1 MRMNRV
7 QRYGESAVGVVS
19 GLALIAAAAA
29 ACVLRG
35 FFFAGEMYLFLTV
48 WFVLCGVLAIAGLVL
63 YATSGWGKRPKLVAA
78 LPGSAAKALALP
90 GGVLKNASAEGAV
103 EAMTGSGR
111 LMTGDAGKSEV
122 AEAAV
127 GELTG
132 SVRLMSGDVLMVA
145 VAEKAV
151 GELPGSG
158 RLMTGDAGEGAI
170 AEAAV
175 GKLTGSGWLKTGDA
189 GEIVAA
195 EAAVGELPGSG
206 RLMTGEAGEGAIAE
220 AAVVELRGSSRL
232 MTGEAGM
239 GAVEVV
245 SWSGVLAGRSL
256 MVKAAILMLP
266 GFSVVIFILYGIHA
280 LRQPISSQ
288 GTLNELLRWGLYD
301 SFALFALLAAGARRG
316 GAILAAVWHLLGLV
330 ISLSA
335 LLAVCGGLPI
345 PYAVSYSQSPEVSA
359 TGARLA
365 GLLQYPNTFGAVMA
379 VFLLERLFAAAYEPE
394 LKEGK
399 GAEPAGSGPA
409 GLWLTAARLL
419 PLFPYAAAL
428 LLSES
433 RGAWL
438 AAAAAGAA
446 ALLWKRQLSAP
457 LLLAGAAPVA
467 AAALLYRQLARTGL
481 AVEPLPGL
489 LLLAGFWAGALL
501 AGLWLHRR
509 SSRAAGWH
517 RAAMLALAAGAWTA
531 AASAV
536 LLQVR
541 ARITGP
547 SPTAAARGL
556 FYRDAWKLA
565 AEAPWLGRGGET
577 WRHAYLAA
585 QSRPYVGS
593 QVHSGYLDILLNLG
607 TAGLAAVLLLLLSAG
622 WLVFKA
628 SPRLLPPLLV
638 ILLHS
643 AVDFDWSYGLIWLLL
658 LLLPAWALAET
669 IDQPVAEDTAIL
681 TRLRRSWPYAG
692 IAVLC
697 ALTLML
703 SILSFQMTRGA
714 DLYKEAARVSGDPA
728 AQTALLQQSLEWN
741 PREPQTAVALSR
753 LLAQEQGTDLL
764 QRSLKYSPG
773 SAALHWELA
782 GRYLQGSDPG
792 EALYW
797 VRRSLQA
804 DIFNAA
810 KRMAAIEGMLKMA
823 ERGLAEGDRQRSAD
837 SAAAGLEL
845 LRQYSLLAG
854 KELSIGRQ
862 HNDRGFRI
870 NKEAE
875 AAYLRLRTLQALAI
889 LEELLKLVAR

>member
-1 MRMNRV
+1 MNRIR
-7 QRYGESAVGVVS
+7 RYGGMAVSVVC
-19 GLALIAAAAA
+19 GMALIAGATA

-35 FFFAGEMYLFLTV
+35 FFFAKEMYLFLTI
-48 WFVLCGVLAIAGLVL
+48 WFALCGVLAIAGLVM
-63 YATSGWGKRPKLVAA
+63 YATSGRERRLKLKGELEGKTETVR
-78 LPGSAAKALALP
+78 ALP
-90 GGVLKNASAEGAV
+90 GGVVKGDLAEA
-103 EAMTGSGR
+103 ERLAGSGR
-111 LMTGDAGKSEV
+111 LVTDNAGKIAV
-122 AEAAV
+122 THAADEA
-127 GELTG
+127 L
-132 SVRLMSGDVLMVA
+132 S
-145 VAEKAV
+145 
-151 GELPGSG
+151 
-158 RLMTGDAGEGAI
+158 
-170 AEAAV
+170 
-175 GKLTGSGWLKTGDA
+175 
-189 GEIVAA
+189 
-195 EAAVGELPGSG
+195 
-206 RLMTGEAGEGAIAE
+206 
-220 AAVVELRGSSRL
+220 GSSR
-232 MTGEAGM
+232 MSDGR
-239 GAVEVV
+239 V
-245 SWSGVLAGRSL
+245 SKVTRLR
-256 MVKAAILMLP
+256 AIVWLLP
-266 GFSVVIFILYGIHA
+266 GCCIVICILYAIHA
-280 LRQPISSQ
+280 FRGPLSSQ
-288 GTLNELLRWGLYD
+288 GTLDELLRWGFYA
-301 SFALFALLAAGARRG
+301 SFAVFAVLVAGTSRG
-316 GAILAAVWHLLGLV
+316 GTLLAAVWHLLGLV

-335 LLAVCGGLPI
+335 LLAVCGGLPV
-345 PYAVSYSQSPEVSA
+345 PYAVAYSQSPEVSA

-365 GLLQYPNTFGAVMA
+365 GLLQYPNAFGAVMA
-379 VFLLERLFAAAYEPE
+379 VFLLERLFAAAYGFRLTVPSGTVSGEDCA
-394 LKEGK
+394 EGEVGTSRGAVNRAKQENIVSGEAK
-399 GAEPAGSGPA
+399 GGTVNRAEQENIASGEAEGGAVSRAGETAIAGRADRARGWSA
-409 GLWLTAARLL
+409 GLWRTAARLL

-438 AAAAAGAA
+438 AAASAGAA

-457 LLLAGAAPVA
+457 LLITGAAPVA

-481 AVEPLPGL
+481 AAEPLPGL

-509 SSRAAGWH
+509 SCRAAGWH

-577 WRHAYLAA
+577 WRHSYLAA

-607 TAGLAAVLLLLLSAG
+607 TAGLAAVLLLLLAAG

-628 SPRLLPPLLV
+628 SPRLLPPLIV
-638 ILLHS
+638 IILHS

-669 IDQPVAEDTAIL
+669 IARPVAEDTAIL

-697 ALTLML
+697 ALTFML
-703 SILSFQMTRGA
+703 SILSYQAMRGA
-714 DLYKEAARVSGDPA
+714 ALYKQAARVSGDPA
-728 AQTALLQQSLEWN
+728 AQTALLRQSLAWN
-741 PREPQTAVALSR
+741 PREPQTAAALSR
-753 LLAQEQGTDLL
+753 LLPEEQGMDLL
-764 QRSLKYSPG
+764 LDSLQFSPG
-773 SAALHWELA
+773 DAALHWELA
-782 GRYLQGSDPG
+782 ERYLQGRDPG

-797 VRRSLQA
+797 VRRSLKA

-810 KRMAAIEGMLKMA
+810 KRRAAIEGMLKMA
-823 ERGLAEGDRQRSAD
+823 ERGWAEGDRRRAAD

-854 KELSIGRQ
+854 REYSAGRR
-862 HNDRGFRI
+862 HNDRGFGI
-870 NKEAE
+870 NEQAE
-875 AAYLRLRTLQALAI
+875 GVYLRLRALQALATLDKPEKI
-889 LEELLKLVAR
+889 VAR

>member
-1 MRMNRV
+1 MNRV
-7 QRYGESAVGVVS
+7 QRYGGMAVGVVS

-78 LPGSAAKALALP
+78 LPGS
-90 GGVLKNASAEGAV
+90 
-103 EAMTGSGR
+103 GR
-111 LMTGDAGKSEV
+111 LMTGEAGKGEV

-127 GELTG
+127 E
-132 SVRLMSGDVLMVA
+132 A
-145 VAEKAV
+145 
-151 GELPGSG
+151 LPGSG
-158 RLMTGDAGEGAI
+158 RLMTGD
-170 AEAAV
+170 
-175 GKLTGSGWLKTGDA
+175 
-189 GEIVAA
+189 
-195 EAAVGELPGSG
+195 
-206 RLMTGEAGEGAIAE
+206 AGEGAIAE

-256 MVKAAILMLP
+256 MVKAAILLLP
-266 GFSVVIFILYGIHA
+266 VCSVVIFILYGIHA

-288 GTLNELLRWGLYD
+288 GTMNELLRWGMYV
-301 SFALFALLAAGARRG
+301 SFAVLAMLAAGVRRG
-316 GAILAAVWHLLGLV
+316 GAILAAVWHLLGLI

-335 LLAVCGGLPI
+335 LFAVCGGLPI
-345 PYAVSYSQSPEVSA
+345 PYAIAFSQSPEVSA

-379 VFLLERLFAAAYEPE
+379 VFLLERLFAVAYEPE
-394 LKEGK
+394 LKEES

-409 GLWLTAARLL
+409 GLWLTTARLL

-438 AAAAAGAA
+438 AAASAGAA

-467 AAALLYRQLARTGL
+467 AAALLYRQLARSGL

-585 QSRPYVGS
+585 QSRPYAGS

-638 ILLHS
+638 IILHS

-658 LLLPAWALAET
+658 FLLPAWALAESKYRPAA
-669 IDQPVAEDTAIL
+669 QDTAFL
-681 TRLRRSWPYAG
+681 TANEAHAVEISGAVSAASGNYAQSAWTIVTRYPQNARMFPG
-692 IAVLC
+692 RPIYLLQQSRTCKRIVMAFVLTFG
-697 ALTLML
+697 LTLML

-889 LEELLKLVAR
+889 LEEPLKLVAR